1 MYKVLI
7 SMVIVGLMSG
17 CTMNAVQYQ
26 PDFNLVNDMKDNE
39 FKKMNVGEISSNN
52 PKVNKVSIRGSSM
65 VSTFNNSYAD
75 YLEVALREQLQ
86 QADLY
91 DASSIVVI
99 TGDLLIN
106 KVNTSGF
113 SIGTAEISAQFKVES
128 SDNIVFDKII
138 SIAHEWESS
147 FLGVIAIPN
156 AQNNYP
162 VAVQKL
168 VAKLMSDPDF
178 ISSVKSK

>member
-1 MYKVLI
+1 MYKILF
-7 SMVIVGLMSG
+7 SIVMIGLMSG

-39 FKKMNVGEISSNN
+39 LKKMNVGEISSAS
-52 PKVNKVSIRGSSM
+52 PKVNKISVRGSSM

-91 DASSIVVI
+91 DASSSIAI
-99 TGDLLIN
+99 AGELLTNKIN
-106 KVNTSGF
+106 AAGF
-113 SIGTAEISAQFKVES
+113 SVGTATISAQFKVES
-128 SDNIVFDKII
+128 SGYVVFDKVI
-138 SIAHEWESS
+138 SIMHEWESS
-147 FLGVIAIPN
+147 FVGAIAIPN

-162 VAVQKL
+162 IAVQKL
-168 VAKLMSDPDF
+168 ITKLMSDPDF
-178 ISSVKSK
+178 ISSVKRK